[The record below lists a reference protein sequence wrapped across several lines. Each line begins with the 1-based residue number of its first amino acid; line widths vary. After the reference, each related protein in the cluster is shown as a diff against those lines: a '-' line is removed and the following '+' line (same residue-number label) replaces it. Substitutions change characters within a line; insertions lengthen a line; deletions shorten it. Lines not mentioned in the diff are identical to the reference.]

1 MKVLVID
8 VGGSNV
14 KMVATGPTE
23 RRRFR
28 SGTHMTPDRL
38 VAAIGIQDL
47 VVIDTPDALLICSRS
62 HSQDVKRV
70 VEALKRSGRI
80 QYL

>member
-1 MKVLVID
+1 MTIGAGK
-8 VGGSNV
+8 S
-14 KMVATGPTE
+14 AFSEPTT
-23 RRRFR
+23 
-28 SGTHMTPDRL
+28 SLISSPDRL